1 MNHRVIV
8 SNAHGAHRLQKRQI
22 SECVRRV
29 LRVERA
35 GPAAISVVLVGTR
48 FIRRINRKFLG
59 HDVATDVISFPLES
73 GKDLEGE
80 VYVNLDRARQQG
92 RRFGVSFR
100 SEVARLVI
108 HGTLHLLGYDDTTQR
123 LSRIMKSKED
133 RHVAYWFP
141 EGRMNKE

>member
-8 SNAHGAHRLQKRQI
+8 SNAHGAHRLQKRNV
-22 SECVRRV
+22 SDYVRRV
-29 LRVERA
+29 LREEGA

-80 VYVNLDRARQQG
+80 VYVNLDRARQQC
-92 RRFGVSFR
+92 RLFHMSFR

-108 HGTLHLLGYDDTTQR
+108 HGTLHLLGYDDKTDR
-123 LSRIMKSKED
+123 LARLMKGKED
-133 RHVAYWFP
+133 RYVAYWFP
-141 EGRMNKE
+141 EGRVNKE